1 MKSAIFYFCLILFAV
16 LGAIKAQAQQNTKF
30 EASVEPRVVPLNSTF
45 TVTFTW
51 SNAKGSATDFRPPSF
66 SDFILR
72 GGPNQAMSMSSVNG
86 TMSQTISLSYILQA
100 KAVGKFSIGT
110 ASISMGNQSFKT
122 KSLTIEVIAAKNSS
136 ASKPVAKGEKTFIR
150 SELSEI
156 EAYVG
161 QQIMLNYMLY
171 TNQNL
176 VNSKIIK
183 EPDLAGFFSQE
194 IREFD
199 NQPKREVVGGKPY
212 TAVLMRRI
220 ALFPQKIDKLRIE
233 PMQVEL
239 GVAESEQAF
248 TGHDI
253 FFEAPVQQFAVQAS
267 EAEVK
272 IKALP
277 EPKPENF
284 SGAVGHFSMNSRLL
298 ASNVRVGESI
308 ELRIFI
314 NGDGD
319 FKRVENPKLLLNP
332 SEEVEIY
339 EPKII
344 REETS
349 ETSNGITTTREISY
363 FVLPQKAG
371 NISISPA
378 FVYFDTDKK
387 MYVELQDTT
396 YQLEVRASEQRAV
409 PSNEAGNLSD
419 AKPIRIPTWLSWWSK
434 ILSVV
439 ASSLFLIY
447 FYWRI
452 KNTNKNPTN
461 SQATSRKLSE
471 KQKSFAATA
480 SDFLEKKEVK
490 KFYQTIADELR
501 QAMGSKYGLSP
512 ADSSLQNIR
521 RVLSAAQMPPE
532 QVEEY
537 IELVNICDEAIFGGQ
552 DKSSDMSS
560 VLRRTNDFLAN

>member
-1 MKSAIFYFCLILFAV
+1 MGV
-16 LGAIKAQAQQNTKF
+16 IKAQAQQNTKF
-30 EASVEPRVVPLNSTF
+30 EASVEPRIVPLNSTF

-72 GGPNQAMSMSSVNG
+72 GGPNQSMSMSSVNG
-86 TMSQTISLSYILQA
+86 TMSQTISLSYIFQS
-100 KAVGKFSIGT
+100 KAVGKFSIGE
-110 ASISMGNQSFKT
+110 ARISMNNQSLKT
-122 KSLTIEVIAAKNSS
+122 KSLAIEVVATKNIP
-136 ASKPVAKGEKTFIR
+136 ASKPAAKGEKTFIR
-150 SELSEI
+150 SELSET

-183 EPDLAGFFSQE
+183 EPDLVGFFSQE

-220 ALFPQKIDKLRIE
+220 VLFPQKMGKLRIE

-239 GVAESEQAF
+239 GVAEPEQAF

-253 FFEAPVQQFAVQAS
+253 FFEAPVQQFSLQTS
-267 EAEVK
+267 EAEVN
-272 IKALP
+272 IKPLP
-277 EPKPENF
+277 EPKPEIF

-298 ASNVRVGESI
+298 TSDVRVGESI
-308 ELRIFI
+308 EVKIFI

-332 SEEVEIY
+332 SEDVEIY

-349 ETSNGITTTREISY
+349 ETSNGVTTTREISY

-387 MYVELQDTT
+387 MYVELKDTT
-396 YQLEVRASEQRAV
+396 YQLEVRAGEQRAV
-409 PSNEAGNLSD
+409 PGNEAGNLSD

-439 ASSLFLIY
+439 ASSLFLVY

-452 KNTNKNPTN
+452 RNTNKNPTSN
-461 SQATSRKLSE
+461 RTTSLKLSE

-501 QAMGSKYGLSP
+501 QAVGSKYGLSP

-521 RVLSAAQMPPE
+521 HVLSAAQMPPE

-560 VLRRTNDFLAN
+560 VLRLANDFLAS

>member
-1 MKSAIFYFCLILFAV
+1 M
-16 LGAIKAQAQQNTKF
+16 GAIKAQAQQNTKF